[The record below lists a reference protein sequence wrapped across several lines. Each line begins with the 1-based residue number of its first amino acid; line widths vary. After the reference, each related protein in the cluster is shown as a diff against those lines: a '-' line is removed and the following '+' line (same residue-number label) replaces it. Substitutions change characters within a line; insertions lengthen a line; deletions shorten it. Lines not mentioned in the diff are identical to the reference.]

1 MRTKTSLRG
10 LTLLSLTTL
19 LFVVLYAAG
28 ISNAETSA
36 GSSQVAATIERS
48 LRGRQEFTFRSEALP
63 VAPPLSLLLPLC
75 PGPSVRLGNQCVL
88 KEDVKLTQALVLTSN
103 IALDCQGHKLQP
115 KLGSPSTLD
124 PPPPQVGIFLNNVE
138 TVVIKGCVI
147 EGFDFG
153 IFAINSKEV
162 SLKGNTIKA
171 RYTGVSLMSVNFG
184 EVSAS
189 NISFTTAGGRALY
202 VGRNS
207 HIIRILGNTFEASF
221 VSTNPTALRV
231 PGPESAANPRVVTA
245 GKNPGSV
252 VVITEIEGGEP
263 TLLNAV
269 IEGKLFQL
277 SRTPQVT
284 TSLTGPNPTFTG
296 DIGLEGNTIRF
307 SPALAVDGIT
317 SAVAQNTV
325 IRNNKV
331 IGGANAARAGIR
343 VGMQNGLDR
352 VFPGKCTLKPERSCL
367 DDAGCNISGIDTQ
380 GGVVTT
386 SIGVSGDTCT
396 PRDVRTVSWL
406 TRDNV
411 IDGNEVTG
419 PFAQGI
425 NTAGH
430 GTTLTGNTIK
440 GGTPPTG
447 IGIGL
452 LGKHAIETTTVTR
465 NSVSNVEVALNLVKS
480 FQELEALSF
489 GAKISLNDF
498 TTYDIAVLT
507 SKVLPPTPDPFNP
520 AAFYNLSSQLSVAGK
535 GNFWGILSCP
545 AFDPAKVVK
554 GESTS
559 GVLVPD
565 IHHVVDSHPFK
576 VSIART
582 ATGQL
587 PAPCF

>member
-10 LTLLSLTTL
+10 LTLISLTTL
-19 LFVVLYAAG
+19 LFVVLSTAG
-28 ISNAETSA
+28 ISTAETNA
-36 GSSQVAATIERS
+36 VSSQVAVPTIETS
-48 LRGRQEFTFRSEALP
+48 LRGRHEFISDHEAVP
-63 VAPPLSLLLPLC
+63 VASSPVC
-75 PGPSVRLGNQCVL
+75 PQQVNSHC
-88 KEDVKLTQALVLTSN
+88 VLTSDAVLDRTLVLLSGT
-103 IALDCQGHKLQP
+103 ILDCQGHKLQP
-115 KLGSPSTLD
+115 KLGSPSALD
-124 PPPPQVGIFLNNVE
+124 PLPPQVGIFLNAVE
-138 TVVIKGCVI
+138 KVVIKRCVI
-147 EGFDFG
+147 DGFDFG
-153 IFAINSKEV
+153 IFAINSQIV
-162 SLKGNTIKA
+162 SFGGNTIKA

-207 HIIRILGNTFEASF
+207 HIIRILGNTFEANF

-231 PGPESAANPRVVTA
+231 PGPESAANPRVVTT

-277 SRTPQVT
+277 SRTPQLT

-296 DIGLEGNTIRF
+296 DIGFEGNTIRF

-317 SAVAQNTV
+317 SAVAQGTV

-331 IGGANAARAGIR
+331 IGEANAARAGIR

-367 DDAGCNISGIDTQ
+367 DDAGCNIPGIDTP

-396 PRDVRTVSWL
+396 PRDVRTVSWI

-430 GTTLTGNTIK
+430 RTTITGNTIK
-440 GGTPPTG
+440 RGTPTTS

-465 NSVSNVEVALNLVKS
+465 NSVSDVEVALNLVKS

-498 TTYDIAVLT
+498 TTYNIAVLT
-507 SKVLPPTPDPFNP
+507 SKVLPPTPIPFNP

-535 GNFWGILSCP
+535 GNFWGITVCP
-545 AFDPAKVVK
+545 AFDPAKVARD
-554 GESTS
+554 EATS

-576 VSIART
+576 VSVART
-582 ATGQL
+582 PFPQL
-587 PAPCF
+587 PNTCLVLTNP